1 MTVFKFEQD
10 FADSLR
16 CIPMQVRYNLD
27 ACGVKL
33 SLAQWHQLSLQQ
45 RQQLLDMPC
54 TTSADLQTY
63 HHCLDR
69 WLLAQTGTPVTDLS
83 PDKQTAWRIATTIS
97 ELPQDLVTKAT
108 QLGVYISIEQW
119 QQLTAL
125 QRFALLKLSRSGHES
140 HNFLPALVEFGL
152 RSEDVSDDF

>member
-1 MTVFKFEQD
+1 MAVFNFEQD

-16 CIPMQVRYNLD
+16 CIPMQIRYNLD

-33 SLAQWHQLSLQQ
+33 SLAQWHQLSLRQ

-54 TTSADLQTY
+54 ATSAELQAY
-63 HHCLDR
+63 RHCLDR
-69 WLLAQTGTPVTDLS
+69 WLLTQTGTPVVDLS
-83 PDKQTAWRIATTIS
+83 PDKQATWVIATTAS
-97 ELPQDLVTKAT
+97 ELPQDLATKAT
-108 QLGVYISIEQW
+108 QHGVHISKEQW

-152 RSEDVSDDF
+152 RSEDVSGDS